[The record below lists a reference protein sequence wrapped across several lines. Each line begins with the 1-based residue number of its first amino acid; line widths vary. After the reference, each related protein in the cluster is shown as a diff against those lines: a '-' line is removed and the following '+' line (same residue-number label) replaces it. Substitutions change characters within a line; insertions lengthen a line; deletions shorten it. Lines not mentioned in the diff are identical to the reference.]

1 MEYSGLPLV
10 FEKSNRLVTAI
21 SNKTFELDSVLLDR
35 NDEFHATEN
44 VLQIGIFYVDA
55 HYDFEKSAWF
65 SNTKRIPDSL
75 WHNALDP
82 DIPNVKY
89 PVLNDRKW
97 IQFYKG
103 VHIWNTYGC
112 NMFIDWGQICL

>member
-10 FEKSNRLVTAI
+10 FEKSNRMVTAI
-21 SNKTFELDSVLLDR
+21 SYKTHIEDSVLLDR
-35 NDEFHATEN
+35 NDEAYATEN
-44 VLQIGIFYVDA
+44 FLQIAIFHVDA

-89 PVLNDRKW
+89 PVLNDREW
-97 IQFYKG
+97 MI
-103 VHIWNTYGC
+103 
-112 NMFIDWGQICL
+112 